1 VPKSNIELIRRLADG
16 FSELDFKR
24 FRDALVMADG
34 LDDLIAS
41 TGAFGR
47 LLTEVIDPEIE
58 VHLHDIHAAS
68 MVGHDFHG
76 EGGFLEFWRSWLE
89 PWEEYSVEFKRWEEV
104 GDTVLYALEIEAR
117 GRGSGAEVKDRIT
130 QAWTIHDGKVTRL
143 GMYARRRTALADL
156 GHG

>member
-24 FRDALVMADG
+24 FRDALVMA
-34 LDDLIAS
+34 
-41 TGAFGR
+41 
-47 LLTEVIDPEIE
+47 
-58 VHLHDIHAAS
+58 
-68 MVGHDFHG
+68 
-76 EGGFLEFWRSWLE
+76 
-89 PWEEYSVEFKRWEEV
+89 
-104 GDTVLYALEIEAR
+104 DTVLYALEIEAR

>member
-24 FRDALVMADG
+24 FRDALVMA
-34 LDDLIAS
+34 
-41 TGAFGR
+41 
-47 LLTEVIDPEIE
+47 
-58 VHLHDIHAAS
+58 
-68 MVGHDFHG
+68 
-76 EGGFLEFWRSWLE
+76 
-89 PWEEYSVEFKRWEEV
+89 
-104 GDTVLYALEIEAR
+104 DTVLYALEIEAR

-143 GMYARRRTALADL
+143 GMYARRRTALAVL